1 MRLSGSSQSTL
12 DIRLRKRY
20 AVRRDSSF
28 ELDAELQV
36 LPGFTVV
43 LGHSGAGKT
52 TLLRCIAGL
61 CDPEQGSIAVGGRV
75 LFDAARRISVE
86 PARRNVAFVFQDL
99 ALFPH
104 LTVQENIAYGLR
116 LLDARERDRRTN
128 AILESFQIAHLRK
141 RLPRQ
146 TSGGEQQRVALAR
159 ALVTEPSVLLLDEP
173 LSSLDMRTK
182 EGIVKDLRTWN
193 DAHRI
198 PILYVTHN
206 HTEVFALGGRGVVLD
221 RGRIVRHGSPSSVIA
236 AEGRDG
242 REQFAAFENV
252 FDAAVTGLREDDGI
266 MVCRLAGTAIELE
279 VPMARVALGTA
290 VRLGIRAT
298 EILLASARPEIVSAG
313 CVLRGRVMR
322 LNRVAAG
329 LQVVV
334 DCGRE
339 FRVQLRSADSCGLE
353 VSTEVWILIGTHSCR
368 LLSESRLNILQR
380 LFVFVCAGNT
390 SRSPMAQAI
399 CNAEIARRL
408 NLPVEALSAA
418 GIQAVSAGLSAQPGQ
433 PMTTEARHALG
444 QLGVPTFE
452 HRSGNLTPDIV
463 ARAAAIFCMT
473 RKQCELAIQMFPDA
487 AQKICCLQSDADFE
501 DPAGHGSEGFLTLGR
516 QFKTVI
522 GQRMDT
528 LLLES

>member
-1 MRLSGSSQSTL
+1 
-12 DIRLRKRY
+12 
-20 AVRRDSSF
+20 VRRASSF
-28 ELDAELQV
+28 ELHAELLV

-75 LFDAARRISVE
+75 LFDAASRISVQ

-104 LTVQENIAYGLR
+104 LTVQDNIAYGLR
-116 LLDARERDRRTN
+116 RLDAKERDRRTN
-128 AILESFQIAHLRK
+128 VIMESFQIAHLRK

-173 LSSLDMRTK
+173 LSSLDMRTR
-182 EGIVKDLRTWN
+182 ERIVDDLRTWN
-193 DAHRI
+193 EAHRI

-206 HTEVFALGGRGVVLD
+206 HTDVFALGGRSVVLD
-221 RGRIVRHGSPSSVIA
+221 RGRIVTDGPPSNVIT
-236 AEGRDG
+236 GLPRDG
-242 REQFAAFENV
+242 QEQFTTFENV
-252 FDAAVTGLREDDGI
+252 FDATVSGLREVDGI
-266 MVCRLAGTAIELE
+266 MVCRLAGTSIELE
-279 VPMARVALGTA
+279 TPAAHVSLGA
-290 VRLGIRAT
+290 QVRLGIRAT

-313 CVLRGRVMR
+313 SVLPGRVKR
-322 LNRVAAG
+322 IDRVAGG
-329 LQVVV
+329 LEVRV

-339 FRVQLRSADSCGLE
+339 FRVQLGSANSRGLE
-353 VSTEVWILIGTHSCR
+353 VSAEVWLVIGTHSCH
-368 LLSESRLNILQR
+368 LLSESRLNVLQR

-408 NLPVEALSAA
+408 NLPVEALGTA
-418 GIQAVSAGLSAQPGQ
+418 GIQALSAGLSAEPGQ
-433 PMTTEARHALG
+433 LMTTEARHALG
-444 QLGVPTFE
+444 QLGVPVFE
-452 HRSGNLTPDIV
+452 HRSANLTPDIV

-473 RKQCELAIQMFPDA
+473 GKQRELAIQMFPEA
-487 AQKICCLQSDADFE
+487 AAKICCLQSDADFE
-501 DPAGHGSEGFLTLGR
+501 DPTGQGPEGFLTLGR
-516 QFKTVI
+516 QFKI
-522 GQRMDT
+522 AIRQRMDV
-528 LLLES
+528 LLSVAGSE

>member
-1 MRLSGSSQSTL
+1 V
-12 DIRLRKRY
+12 RKRY
-20 AVRRDSSF
+20 ATRGASSF
-28 ELDAELQV
+28 ELQAEFQV

-61 CDPEQGSIAVGGRV
+61 SDPEQGCIAVGGRV

-104 LTVQENIAYGLR
+104 LTVQDNIAYGLR
-116 LLDARERDRRTN
+116 LLNKTERDRRIN
-128 AILESFQIAHLRK
+128 VIIESFQIAHLRK

-173 LSSLDMRTK
+173 LSSLDMATK

-206 HTEVFALGGRGVVLD
+206 HAEVSALSGQSVFLD
-221 RGRIVRHGSPSSVIA
+221 RGRIVTCGRASVVMAGSRR
-236 AEGRDG
+236 EGE
-242 REQFAAFENV
+242 EQLGAYENV
-252 FDAAVTGLREDDGI
+252 FDAVVTGLQEEDGI
-266 MVCRLAGTAIELE
+266 MVCRLAGTSIDLK
-279 VPMARVALGTA
+279 VPLARVALGA
-290 VRLGIRAT
+290 QVRVGIQAT
-298 EILLASARPEIVSAG
+298 DILLASARPEIVSAG
-313 CVLRGRVMR
+313 SVLRGCVKRLDRVMDGVEVR
-322 LNRVAAG
+322 
-329 LQVVV
+329 V
-334 DCGRE
+334 DCGCE
-339 FRVQLRSADSCGLE
+339 FRVQLGSPGSSGLE
-353 VSTEVWILIGTHSCR
+353 VSAEVWMVIGTHACH
-368 LLSESRLNILQR
+368 LLGQSRLTVLQR

-408 NLPVEALSAA
+408 NLPVEGLGAA
-418 GIQAVSAGLSAQPGQ
+418 GIQALSAGLSAEPGQ
-433 PMTTEARHALG
+433 PMTGEARHALG
-444 QLGVPTFE
+444 QLGVPVFE
-452 HRSGNLTPDIV
+452 HRSGNLTPEIV

-473 RKQCELAIQMFPDA
+473 AKQCELAIQMFPQA
-487 AQKICCLQSDADFE
+487 AAKIRCLEAGADFE
-501 DPAGHGSEGFLTLGR
+501 DPAGHGPEGFLKLGR
-516 QFKTVI
+516 QFESVI
-522 GQRMDT
+522 RQRMDV
-528 LLLES
+528 LLSAGGLD

>member
-1 MRLSGSSQSTL
+1 ML
-12 DIRLRKRY
+12 DVRLRKRY
-20 AVRRDSSF
+20 AIRGASSF
-28 ELDAELQV
+28 ELHAELQV
-36 LPGFTVV
+36 PPGFTVV

-61 CDPEQGSIAVGGRV
+61 CDPEQGSIAAGRRV
-75 LFDAARRISVE
+75 LFDAARRISIE

-104 LTVQENIAYGLR
+104 LAVQDNIAYGLR
-116 LLDARERDRRTN
+116 RLDARERERRTN
-128 AILESFQIAHLRK
+128 VILESFQIAHLRK
-141 RLPRQ
+141 RLPHQ

-159 ALVTEPSVLLLDEP
+159 ALVTEPTVLLLDEP
-173 LSSLDMRTK
+173 LSSLDTHTK

-193 DAHRI
+193 EAHRI

-206 HTEVFALGGRGVVLD
+206 HTEVLALGGRGVVLD
-221 RGRIVRHGSPSSVIA
+221 RGCIVTDGSPSNAIA
-236 AEGRDG
+236 GLHRDNPEHAG
-242 REQFAAFENV
+242 FENV
-252 FDAAVTGLREDDGI
+252 FDAVVTGLRDEDGI
-266 MVCRLAGTAIELE
+266 MVCRLAGTPIELE
-279 VPMARVALGTA
+279 VPMARVALGTE

-298 EILLASARPEIVSAG
+298 EILLATARPEIVSAG
-313 CVLRGRVMR
+313 CVLRGCVTRID
-322 LNRVAAG
+322 RVAAG
-329 LQVVV
+329 LEVRV

-339 FRVQLRSADSCGLE
+339 FRVRLGSRPPRSLE
-353 VSTEVWILIGTHSCR
+353 VCVEVWIAIGAHSCH
-368 LLSESRLNILQR
+368 LLGESRLNVLQR

-444 QLGVPTFE
+444 QLGVPVFE
-452 HRSGNLTPDIV
+452 HRSGNLTSDLV

-473 RKQCELAIQMFPDA
+473 GKQRELATQMFPEA
-487 AQKICCLQSDADFE
+487 AAKICCLQSDADFE
-501 DPAGHGSEGFLTLGR
+501 DPTGHGSEGFLTLGR

-522 GQRMDT
+522 GQRMDA